1 MNADGADLRGT
12 ILIVGVGGGTGSGK
26 TTFAEQLQ
34 RRLPA
39 GIAQVLSHDSYYRDL
54 SHLPPEQRASVNFD
68 DPASLETE
76 LLVEHLRC
84 LRRNEPI
91 AIPSYSFATHSRI
104 GSDRVAPTPVVIVE
118 GILVLSIEVLREQF
132 DLKIY
137 VDAPPDI
144 RVARRMVRD
153 IRDRGRT
160 AESVDLQYRSS
171 VRPMHELHVEPSR
184 AFADVIVPG
193 VGDFSNALRM
203 TADALRHRLRLRDG

>member
-1 MNADGADLRGT
+1 MNADGASVGGT
-12 ILIVGVGGGTGSGK
+12 VVIVGIGGGTGSGK
-26 TTFAEQLQ
+26 TTFADQLE

-39 GIAQVLSHDSYYRDL
+39 GTAQVISHDSYYRDL
-54 SHLPPEQRASVNFD
+54 SHLPLHQRASVNFD
-68 DPASLETE
+68 DPTSLETE

-84 LRRNEPI
+84 LRRNESV
-91 AIPSYSFATHSRI
+91 AIPSYSFETHTRI
-104 GSDRVAPTPVVIVE
+104 GSNRVDPTPVVIVE
-118 GILVLSIEVLREQF
+118 GILVLSIEELRGQF

-184 AFADVIVPG
+184 SFADVIVTG

>member
-1 MNADGADLRGT
+1 MNADGASVGGT
-12 ILIVGVGGGTGSGK
+12 MVIVGIGGGTGSGK
-26 TTFAEQLQ
+26 TTFADHLE

-39 GIAQVLSHDSYYRDL
+39 GTAQVISHDNYYRDL
-54 SHLPPEQRASVNFD
+54 SHLPLHQRSSVNFD

-84 LRRNEPI
+84 LRRNESV
-91 AIPSYSFATHSRI
+91 AIPSYSFETHARI
-104 GSDRVAPTPVVIVE
+104 GSNRVAPTPVVIVE
-118 GILVLSIEVLREQF
+118 GILVLSIEELRAQF

-153 IRDRGRT
+153 ISDRGRT

-184 AFADVIVPG
+184 AFADIIVTG